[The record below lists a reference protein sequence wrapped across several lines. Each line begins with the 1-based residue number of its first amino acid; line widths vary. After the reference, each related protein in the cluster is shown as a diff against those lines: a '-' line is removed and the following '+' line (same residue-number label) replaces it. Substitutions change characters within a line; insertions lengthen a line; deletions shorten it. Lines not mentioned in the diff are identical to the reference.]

1 MVSGLMSMFLT
12 NFVLIFVCGVSYFTF
27 SCRYTIFLMLFV
39 KETVLS
45 PLRIL
50 GAFVGTVDRVW
61 GFIARLSVVQLAG
74 ASLLCRHHCYVS
86 HCSSVLQVNTRTC
99 ELSESVLITHCSGI
113 FCGSFHSNS
122 RTVFSTSVKNATG
135 ISIGIT

>member
-61 GFIARLSVVQLAG
+61 GFIARLSVCSVG
-74 ASLLCRHHCYVS
+74 WRVSFVPTPLLCKS
-86 HCSSVLQVNTRTC
+86 LQLCV
-99 ELSESVLITHCSGI
+99 
-113 FCGSFHSNS
+113 
-122 RTVFSTSVKNATG
+122 TG
-135 ISIGIT
+135 KHQDV